1 MTTQL
6 WAIGL
11 VILGTMI
18 NAAAPILF
26 KLGSKNFTMHPVKL
40 LKNPLQLLKNWK
52 VILGCFLYTASA
64 FLFIPALRGG
74 ELSVLY
80 PVISLNYI
88 WVAFLSKLI
97 LKEKMNFLK
106 WIGII
111 IIILSVTLI
120 GIGST

>member
-1 MTTQL
+1 MTTEL

-11 VILGTMI
+11 VVLGTMI
-18 NAAAPILF
+18 NASAPILF
-26 KLGSKNFTMHPVKL
+26 KLGSKNFTMHPLKL
-40 LKNPLQLLKNWK
+40 LRNPLPLLTNWR
-52 VILGCFLYTASA
+52 VILGCFLYTVSA

-80 PVISLNYI
+80 PVISLNYV
-88 WVAFLSKLI
+88 WVAFLSMII
-97 LKEKMNFLK
+97 LKERMNFLK
-106 WIGII
+106 WLGII

>member
-1 MTTQL
+1 MATQL

-18 NAAAPILF
+18 NASAPILF
-26 KLGSKNFTMHPVKL
+26 KLGSKNFTMHPIKL
-40 LKNPLQLLKNWK
+40 LKHPMRLLKNWR
-52 VILGCFLYTASA
+52 VILGCFLYTVSA

-80 PVISLNYI
+80 PVISLNYV
-88 WVAFLSKLI
+88 WVAFLSILI
-97 LKEKMNFLK
+97 LKERMNFLK
-106 WIGII
+106 WLGII
-111 IIILSVTLI
+111 VIILSVTLI